1 MPYTAE
7 ISRANPT
14 CFLFLIDQS
23 GSMSDPISSGEGGE
37 SKADI
42 TAAAINRLLSELVIK
57 CSKDMEIRRYFQVGV
72 IGYGGTVG
80 PALGGNLASQ
90 ELVWIDDIYSNPA
103 RVEERTKKVPDGA
116 GGLVDTVI
124 KFPVWFDPVT
134 DNGTPM
140 TQAFTQAQAVL
151 RNWVAQHPSSF
162 PPIVINIT
170 DGESTDGDPSGTAE
184 TLKTLTTDDG
194 NLLIFNVHL
203 SSTRAAP
210 IKFPDSEEGLP
221 DQYARLLFRMSSQ
234 LPDFMRQVAQEFGF
248 NPSSNSRGFIFN
260 AGIEEV
266 ISFLNIG
273 TRPSNLR

>member
-7 ISRANPT
+7 ISRANPG

-23 GSMSDPISSGEGGE
+23 GSMTDRFGSGEGEE

-42 TAAAINRLLSELVIK
+42 TAAALNRLLAELVIK

-72 IGYGGTVG
+72 IGYGASVG
-80 PALGGNLASQ
+80 PALGGNLSGQ
-90 ELVWIDDIYSNPA
+90 ELVWIDDIYNNPV
-103 RVEERTKKVPDGA
+103 RVEERTRKVSDGA
-116 GGLVDTVI
+116 GGLVETTI
-124 KFPVWFDPVT
+124 KFPVWFDPVA
-134 DNGTPM
+134 NQGTPM
-140 TQAFTQAQAVL
+140 TQAFRQGYTLLQ
-151 RNWVAQHPSSF
+151 NWVTQHPSSF

-170 DGESTDGDPSGTAE
+170 DGESTDGNPSEIAE
-184 TLKTLTTDDG
+184 SLKALATDDG
-194 NLLIFNVHL
+194 NLLVFNIHL

-221 DQYARLLFRMSSQ
+221 DQYARLLFRLSSQ
-234 LPDFMRQVAQEFGF
+234 LPDFMRDVAREFGYT
-248 NPSSNSRGFIFN
+248 PSTNSRGFVFN
-260 AGIEEV
+260 AGVEEL